1 MVYIIF
7 NALYMNDGVLPS
19 KNNDIESI
27 IDNFNEI
34 IRQLSTPSLNDDKYE
49 DSINSDICLIYK
61 EAISILNDI
70 SSNIET
76 NPGDRT
82 TPIPF
87 INYAKLQ
94 IEQMSTELERR
105 IRLFDK
111 SLTVAYRVFSEKK
124 DEIQTN
130 FNTQFDQLKQKNRIE
145 EKDLNWKLQQL
156 QQSFETRLHSEIST
170 YQKERNLI
178 ESQFTKLKSEFNL
191 TQTTMTS
198 SLTASQMRSQL
209 LEKQRDILQKTHS
222 QVTSTISNKY
232 DQQLKALQIQYKSQI
247 KSIEI
252 ENSRLSTE
260 VKIASENYSS
270 EKERLNYEIENSD
283 ELHQNRIKS
292 LIDKETILFE
302 KKKRKIESKHDRKM
316 DELNHQLDLEEM
328 KSESEINIINS
339 EIKMNQ
345 QSIRDS
351 EKQYIENMNDIDRK
365 KKVRLTAIES
375 EIQLLKK
382 IQLNT
387 LKQLSQQYQL
397 DLEEESHKSAKIKE
411 NIDQIMAQNKRKTDQ
426 ERKKLETQI
435 TNLMRSK
442 EKLEEELKK
451 IKMEKNEIIAF
462 ERNQQKKL
470 STFDVFNA
478 DPIKLSNDQEV
489 EKIIH
494 ENLDK
499 VVDISKFE
507 NQSIQNANDAIKNFY
522 EIENQIYLLK
532 IEEIHQNI
540 NVLNNEKEEILNEI
554 KQIQTDIT
562 NSDSFIIKHHE
573 NRLIELRKFF
583 ETQESIIG
591 NLRNDLQNK
600 NEMKKIEI
608 SVIEEENEAE
618 LKKMKNSLEKLETNL
633 NLKLNEIELECE
645 NKISNEQ
652 TKTQEI
658 IDVYRKRLIEIHD
671 EIQNKKNEFENE
683 IKKNYQNWSDTK
695 KAVIQST
702 HKICQKFQPNT
713 QSRPNTSSSSS
724 LSSLPPVHSK
734 LPLLKT

>member
-1 MVYIIF
+1 
-7 NALYMNDGVLPS
+7 MNDGILPS
-19 KNNDIESI
+19 KNNDIGSI

-34 IRQLSTPSLNDDKYE
+34 ISQLSTPSPNDDKYE
-49 DSINSDICLIYK
+49 DSINSDICFIYK

-76 NPGDRT
+76 NSSDRT
-82 TPIPF
+82 TPISF
-87 INYAKLQ
+87 ANYAKLQ

-111 SLTVAYRVFSEKK
+111 SLTVACRVFNEKK
-124 DEIQTN
+124 EEIQTN

-145 EKDLNWKLQQL
+145 EKNLNWKLQQL

-191 TQTTMTS
+191 TQTTITS

-232 DQQLKALQIQYKSQI
+232 YQQLKALQIQYKSQI

-260 VKIASENYSS
+260 LKIASENYSS
-270 EKERLNYEIENSD
+270 EKERLNYELENSD

-292 LIDKETILFE
+292 LIDKETVLFE
-302 KKKRKIESKHDRKM
+302 KKKRKIESKHDKKM
-316 DELNHQLDLEEM
+316 DELKHQLDLEEM
-328 KSESEINIINS
+328 KSKSEINLLNS
-339 EIKMNQ
+339 EIKMHQ

-351 EKQYIENMNDIDRK
+351 EKQYIENLNDIDRK
-365 KKVRLTAIES
+365 KKVRITAIES
-375 EIQLLKK
+375 EIELLKK

-397 DLEEESHKSAKIKE
+397 DLEEESHKSAKIRE
-411 NIDQIMAQNKRKTDQ
+411 NIDLIMTQNKRKADQ

-442 EKLEEELKK
+442 EKYEEELKK
-451 IKMEKNEIIAF
+451 IKMRKNEMITF
-462 ERNQQKKL
+462 DRNQQKKL
-470 STFDVFNA
+470 SIFDVFNV
-478 DPIKLSNDQEV
+478 DPIELSNDMEV

-499 VVDISKFE
+499 VVDISKLE
-507 NQSIQNANDAIKNFY
+507 NQSIQNANNALKNYY
-522 EIENQIYLLK
+522 EIENQICLLK

-540 NVLNNEKEEILNEI
+540 NALNNEKEEILNDI
-554 KQIQTDIT
+554 KKIQTDIT
-562 NSDSFIIKHHE
+562 NSNSFVIKHHE
-573 NRLIELRKFF
+573 NRLIELRKIF

-591 NLRNDLQNK
+591 NLRNDIQSK

-618 LKKMKNSLEKLETNL
+618 LKKIKNSLEKLETNL
-633 NLKLNEIELECE
+633 NLKLNEIELEYE

-658 IDVYRKRLIEIHD
+658 IDVYRKRLIEIQD
-671 EIQNKKNEFENE
+671 DIQNKKNEFENE
-683 IKKNYQNWSDTK
+683 IKKNFQNWSDTK

-702 HKICQKFQPNT
+702 HKICQKFQSNT
-713 QSRPNTSSSSS
+713 QSRPKTSSSLS
-724 LSSLPPVHSK
+724 LSSLPPIHSH
-734 LPLLKT
+734 LPLLKS